1 MTPQGVAQ
9 DVFVAENPV
18 AALMRSRDWSQT
30 SLGEAASWP
39 GAIKTT
45 LGILL
50 SAETPMGCV
59 WGRDRRVFYN
69 EACAALLPA
78 QAAMG
83 QPLGEAEG
91 WAVLGATVEQVFAT
105 GRSHAL
111 EAAPETPQNANPWTA
126 NPLMANHSWACSA
139 VWTETDQVGGVLAIA
154 IPRTKEPG
162 VGNPPT
168 QQVGARDIGVDLRS
182 GQLEAMLETRDFD
195 TKASAKNGASGQ
207 GHAALRESEE
217 RFRHLANNISQ
228 LAWMADAN
236 GSVFWYNQRWFD
248 FTGTTLEQMQGWGW
262 RQIHHP
268 NHIDRVVEKVSHC
281 FATGEVWEDTFPLRG
296 KNGQYRWFLSRAIPV
311 RDDRGRVLR
320 WVGTNTDIT
329 ELRHTEK
336 ALEQTTKRLN
346 VALKSVPITL
356 FSQDHQL
363 RYTWVYNPTH
373 NYTPSQML
381 GRRDD
386 DLVSGHAA
394 ARLRQLKQ
402 QVLDTGVGLRAAV
415 EVDQAIFDLTID
427 PIRDRHD
434 RIVGLTGAA
443 VDISDRARLEAEHKQ
458 AAATLR
464 KSEEQLRLAQRAAG
478 VGLWDW
484 DMVANEVTWSEEYYN
499 LYGIEPDVVPS
510 YENWL
515 ACVLPI
521 DRSRVG
527 QEVQAAIEQ
536 GKNLKVNFRIDH
548 PDEGQRWIMVRG
560 QTFYDADHSPIRM
573 AGIAINITEQKRF
586 EQALIESEAI
596 ARTRAEELATLME
609 TAPAAIWIAHDAN
622 CHQIT
627 ANRMAHELMQTE
639 PGSLTTATPP
649 PGTVT
654 LPFKQCR
661 QGQEVPPQ
669 DLPMQKA
676 IRTGQ
681 EVTDQIEFVYLD
693 GTVRSI
699 YGKAV
704 PLFGPNGVA
713 RGAIGGFTE
722 ITSLK
727 QSEQE
732 REQLLQRERVARE
745 EAEQANRLK
754 DQFLAVL
761 SHELRS
767 PLNPIL
773 GWSKL
778 LQTRSFDSEKTKRAL
793 ATIER
798 NAQLQAQLVDDL
810 LDLARILRG
819 KLHLTPMTIN
829 LAGVVESALETVKTA
844 AAAKSIALQLDLD
857 RTVRVAGD
865 AARLQQIVGNLL
877 SNAVKFTP
885 DAGQITVMLRSLRDQ
900 AEISVQDTGIGI
912 SPNFLPHLFESFR
925 QEDISI
931 TRKHGGLGL
940 GLAIVRQLVDI
951 HGGTITA
958 HSLGEGQGATFSVR
972 LPQLAPEVEDDPA
985 AALPQPALDLSG
997 IRVFSVDDSADTREF
1012 LTVLLGQYGAE
1023 VVTVGSAT
1031 EALEKIKTWPADVL
1045 ISDIGMPEIDG
1056 YSLIQQ
1062 IRALPS
1068 DQGGN
1073 IPAIALTAYARYE
1086 DQQQSLASGYQ
1097 RHLTKPLDLEKLV
1110 QAIIE
1115 LTRGRS

>member
-1 MTPQGVAQ
+1 
-9 DVFVAENPV
+9 
-18 AALMRSRDWSQT
+18 
-30 SLGEAASWP
+30 
-39 GAIKTT
+39 
-45 LGILL
+45 
-50 SAETPMGCV
+50 MGCV
-59 WGRDRRVFYN
+59 WGCDRRVFYN
-69 EACAALLPA
+69 GACAALLPV
-78 QAAMG
+78 AASMG
-83 QPLGEAEG
+83 QPLVEVEG
-91 WAVLGATVEQVFAT
+91 WVALGATVEQVFAT
-105 GRSHAL
+105 GRSQSL
-111 EAAPETPQNANPWTA
+111 ELAQDASQQA
-126 NPLMANHSWACSA
+126 NPLLANHSWACSA
-139 VWTETDQVGGVLAIA
+139 VWTEAGEVGGVLVIGMPRAKDSIA
-154 IPRTKEPG
+154 ND
-162 VGNPPT
+162 VGSRN
-168 QQVGARDIGVDLRS
+168 IGVNLSTKDL
-182 GQLEAMLETRDFD
+182 EVKDFGVQPGC
-195 TKASAKNGASGQ
+195 SFQ
-207 GHAALRESEE
+207 GSAALRESEE
-217 RFRHLANNISQ
+217 RFRHLADNISQ

-236 GSVFWYNQRWFD
+236 GSIFWYNQRWFD
-248 FTGTTLEQMQGWGW
+248 FTGTTLEQVQGWGW
-262 RQIHHP
+262 QRVHHP
-268 NHIDRVVEKVSHC
+268 DHIDRVVKKVSHC
-281 FATGEVWEDTFPLRG
+281 FATGKVWEDTFPLRG
-296 KNGQYRWFLSRAIPV
+296 KDGQYRWFLSRATPV
-311 RDDRGRVLR
+311 CNDQGQVLR

-329 ELRHTEK
+329 ELRQTEQ
-336 ALEQTTKRLN
+336 ALEQTTERLN
-346 VALKSVPITL
+346 IALKSSPITL
-356 FSQDHQL
+356 FNQDLDL
-363 RYTWVYNPTH
+363 RYTWVHNPTH
-373 NYTPSQML
+373 NYSKEQMI
-381 GRRDD
+381 GQRDD
-386 DLVSGHAA
+386 DLVPADAA

-415 EVDQAIFDLTID
+415 EVGQTVFDLTID
-427 PIRDRHD
+427 PICDRSD

-443 VDISDRARLEAEHKQ
+443 VDVTERARLEAQHKQ
-458 AAATLR
+458 AEAALR
-464 KSEEQLRLAQRAAG
+464 KRGEQLSLAQRAAG
-478 VGLWDW
+478 AGLWDW
-484 DMVANEVTWSEEYYN
+484 DMVTNQVTWSEEYYH
-499 LYGIEPDVVPS
+499 LYGLGSDVMPS

-515 ACVLPI
+515 ACILPI
-521 DRSRVG
+521 DRSRTE
-527 QEVQAAIEQ
+527 QEIQSAIEQ

-560 QTFYDADHSPIRM
+560 QTFYDAGNKPVRM
-573 AGIAINITEQKRF
+573 TGIAINITEQKRF

-596 ARTRAEELATLME
+596 ARTQAEELATLME

-627 ANRMAHELMQTE
+627 ANRMAHELMQSE
-639 PGSLTTATPP
+639 PGSLSTATPP
-649 PGTVT
+649 EGRGA
-654 LPFKQCR
+654 LPFRQCK
-661 QGQEVPPQ
+661 QGQDVLPQ

-681 EVTDQIEFVYLD
+681 EVTDQIEFVYPD

-704 PLFGPNGVA
+704 PLFGPAGVV

-722 ITSLK
+722 ITALK

-778 LQTRSFDSEKTKRAL
+778 LQTRSFDSDKTQRAL

-819 KLHLTPMTIN
+819 KLHLTPMAIN
-829 LAGVVESALETVKTA
+829 LAGVVESALETVKIA

-885 DAGQITVMLRSLRDQ
+885 ENGQITVILRSLNDQ
-900 AEISVQDTGIGI
+900 ADISVQDTGIGI
-912 SPNFLPHLFESFR
+912 SPDFLPYLFESFR

-940 GLAIVRQLVDI
+940 GLAIVRQLVEI
-951 HGGTITA
+951 HNGTITA
-958 HSLGEGQGATFSVR
+958 RSPGEGQGATFSVR
-972 LPQLAPEVEDDPA
+972 LPQLAPDAADDSA

-997 IRVFSVDDSADTREF
+997 IRVFSVDDSVDTREF

-1031 EALEKIKTWPADVL
+1031 EALTRLKTWRPDVL

-1062 IRALPS
+1062 IRALPP
-1068 DQGGN
+1068 DQGGA

-1110 QAIIE
+1110 QAVVE

>member
-1 MTPQGVAQ
+1 
-9 DVFVAENPV
+9 
-18 AALMRSRDWSQT
+18 
-30 SLGEAASWP
+30 
-39 GAIKTT
+39 
-45 LGILL
+45 
-50 SAETPMGCV
+50 
-59 WGRDRRVFYN
+59 
-69 EACAALLPA
+69 
-78 QAAMG
+78 MG
-83 QPLGEAEG
+83 QPLPEAEG
-91 WAVLGATVEQVFAT
+91 WAAIGAAVEQVFAT
-105 GRSHAL
+105 GRSQSL
-111 EAAPETPQNANPWTA
+111 TAAPAGSARA
-126 NPLMANHSWACSA
+126 NPLIADHSWACSA
-139 VWTETDQVGGVLAIA
+139 VWTETGQVGGVLAIA
-154 IPRTKEPG
+154 MPRAKAPMPTDVRPREPM
-162 VGNPPT
+162 VSFRSEDAESRD
-168 QQVGARDIGVDLRS
+168 VGAN
-182 GQLEAMLETRDFD
+182 
-195 TKASAKNGASGQ
+195 NGAAGQ
-207 GHAALRESEE
+207 GSAALRESEE
-217 RFRHLANNISQ
+217 RFRHLADNISQ
-228 LAWMADAN
+228 LAWMADAS

-248 FTGTTLEQMQGWGW
+248 FTGTTLGQMRGWGW
-262 RQIHHP
+262 RQVHHP
-268 NHIDRVVEKVSHC
+268 DHVDRVVEKISHC

-296 KNGQYRWFLSRAIPV
+296 KDGQYRWFLSRATPL
-311 RDDRGRVLR
+311 RDEQGRVLR

-329 ELRHTEK
+329 ELRQTEK

-346 VALKSVPITL
+346 IALKSVPITL
-356 FSQDHQL
+356 FSQDRQL

-373 NYTPSQML
+373 NYTPDQL
-381 GRRDD
+381 IGRHDD
-386 DLVSGHAA
+386 DLVPADAA
-394 ARLRQLKQ
+394 ARLRRLKQ
-402 QVLDTGVGLRAAV
+402 QVLDTGVGLRAEV
-415 EVDQAIFDLTID
+415 EVGQTTFDLTID
-427 PIRDRHD
+427 PIRDRSD

-443 VDISDRARLEAEHKQ
+443 VDISERARLEAQQKQ
-458 AAATLR
+458 AEATLL
-464 KSEEQLRLAQRAAG
+464 KSGEQLRLAQRAAG
-478 VGLWDW
+478 AGLWDW
-484 DMVANEVTWSEEYYN
+484 DMVTNQVTWSEEYYH
-499 LYGIEPDVVPS
+499 LYGIDFDITPS

-515 ACVLPI
+515 AQILPI
-521 DRSRVG
+521 DRARVD
-527 QEVQAAIEQ
+527 QETQQAIEQ

-548 PDEGQRWIMVRG
+548 PEGGQRWIMVRG
-560 QTFYDADHSPIRM
+560 QTFYDANNRPIRM
-573 AGIAINITEQKRF
+573 TGIAINITEQKRF
-586 EQALIESEAI
+586 EQALIDSEAI
-596 ARTRAEELATLME
+596 ARTQAEELAALME

-622 CHQIT
+622 CHQMT
-627 ANRMAHELMQTE
+627 ANRMAHELMRTE
-639 PGSLTTATPP
+639 PGSLTIATPP
-649 PGTVT
+649 PGART

-661 QGQEVPPQ
+661 HGQEVPPQ

-681 EVTDQIEFVYLD
+681 EVTDQIEFVYAD

-699 YGKAV
+699 YGRAV

-722 ITSLK
+722 ITVLK
-727 QSEQE
+727 QSERE

-819 KLHLTPMTIN
+819 KLHLTPMAIN
-829 LAGVVESALETVKTA
+829 LAGVVEAALETVKTA
-844 AAAKSIALQLDLD
+844 AGAKSIALQLDLD

-885 DAGQITVMLRSLRDQ
+885 ENGQITVILRSRHDQ

-912 SPNFLPHLFESFR
+912 SPDFLPHLFESFR

-940 GLAIVRQLVDI
+940 GLAIVRQLVEI
-951 HGGTITA
+951 HSGTITA
-958 HSLGEGQGATFSVR
+958 HSPGEGQGATFSVR
-972 LPQLAPEVEDDPA
+972 LPQLAAEVADDAA

-1031 EALEKIKTWPADVL
+1031 EALETLKTWRPDVL
-1045 ISDIGMPEIDG
+1045 ISDIGMPDIDG

-1062 IRALPS
+1062 IRSLPC
-1068 DQGGN
+1068 DQGGT
-1073 IPAIALTAYARYE
+1073 IPAFSEAVLPAIALTAYARYE

-1097 RHLTKPLDLEKLV
+1097 RHLSKPLDPEKLV
-1110 QAIIE
+1110 KAVLE

>member
-1 MTPQGVAQ
+1 MTPSGVTQ
-9 DVFVAENPV
+9 DVRVGQNPV
-18 AALMRSRDWSQT
+18 TALMRSRDWSQT
-30 SLGEAASWP
+30 SLGEAAGWP
-39 GAIKTT
+39 GAIKAA

-69 EACAALLPA
+69 EACGALLPA
-78 QAAMG
+78 AAVIG
-83 QPLGEAEG
+83 QPLAQAEG
-91 WAVLGATVEQVFAT
+91 WAAFGAAVEQVLAT
-105 GRSHAL
+105 GRSQSL
-111 EAAPETPQNANPWTA
+111 AAQDTLQRA
-126 NPLMANHSWACSA
+126 NPLIANHSWACSA
-139 VWTETDQVGGVLAIA
+139 VWTEAGEIGGVLAIA
-154 IPRTKEPG
+154 TPRAQTSMTNDVRSREPRASFSLQG
-162 VGNPPT
+162 FEARNC
-168 QQVGARDIGVDLRS
+168 GA
-182 GQLEAMLETRDFD
+182 
-195 TKASAKNGASGQ
+195 NGGSSGQ
-207 GHAALRESEE
+207 GDVALRESEE
-217 RFRHLANNISQ
+217 RFRHLADNISQ
-228 LAWMADAN
+228 LAWMADAS
-236 GSVFWYNQRWFD
+236 GSIFWYNQRWFD

-262 RQIHHP
+262 RQVHHP
-268 NHIDRVVEKVSHC
+268 NHVDRVVEKVSRC
-281 FATGEVWEDTFPLRG
+281 FATGDVWEDTFPLRG
-296 KNGQYRWFLSRAIPV
+296 KDGQYRWFLSRATPL
-311 RDDRGRVLR
+311 RDEQGRVLR

-329 ELRHTEK
+329 ELRRTEK

-356 FSQDHQL
+356 FSQDRQL

-373 NYTPSQML
+373 SYTPEQML

-386 DLVSGHAA
+386 DLVPAHAA
-394 ARLRQLKQ
+394 AQLRQLKQ
-402 QVLDTGVGLRAAV
+402 QVLDTGVGLRA
-415 EVDQAIFDLTID
+415 EVDVGQAIFDLTID
-427 PIRDRHD
+427 PIHDRSD

-443 VDISDRARLEAEHKQ
+443 VDISARARLEAEHRQ
-458 AAATLR
+458 AEATLR

-484 DMVANEVTWSEEYYN
+484 DMVADEVTWSEEYYH
-499 LYGIEPDVVPS
+499 LYGIDFGVLPS
-510 YENWL
+510 YDNWL
-515 ACVLPI
+515 AQILPI
-521 DRSRVG
+521 DRSRVE
-527 QEVQAAIEQ
+527 QETRQAIEQ

-548 PDEGQRWIMVRG
+548 SEDGQRWIMVRG
-560 QTFYDADHSPIRM
+560 QTFYDADGAPMRM

-586 EQALIESEAI
+586 ERALIESEAI
-596 ARTRAEELATLME
+596 ARTQAEELAALME
-609 TAPAAIWIAHDAN
+609 TAPAAIWIAHDAS

-639 PGSLTTATPP
+639 PSSLATATPP
-649 PGTVT
+649 PGTKA
-654 LPFKQCR
+654 LPFKQYK
-661 QGQEVPPQ
+661 QGREVPPQ

-681 EVTDQIEFVYLD
+681 EVTDQLEFVYAD

-704 PLFGPNGVA
+704 PLFGPSGVA

-722 ITSLK
+722 ITALK

-778 LQTRSFDSEKTKRAL
+778 LQSRSFDSDKTKRAL

-819 KLHLTPMTIN
+819 KLHLTPMAIN

-885 DAGQITVMLRSLRDQ
+885 ENGQITVILRSHSDQ
-900 AEISVQDTGIGI
+900 AEISVNDTGIGI
-912 SPNFLPHLFESFR
+912 SPDFLPHLFESFR

-940 GLAIVRQLVDI
+940 GLAIVRQLVEI
-951 HGGTITA
+951 HSGTITA
-958 HSLGEGQGATFSVR
+958 HSPGEGQGATFTVR
-972 LPQLAPEVEDDPA
+972 LPQLAPEAADDSA

-1031 EALEKIKTWPADVL
+1031 EALATLKTWRPDVL

-1062 IRALPS
+1062 IRALPP
-1068 DQGGN
+1068 DQGGA

-1097 RHLTKPLDLEKLV
+1097 RHLSKPLDPEKLV
-1110 QAIIE
+1110 KAVLE
-1115 LTRGRS
+1115 LTQGRS